1 MLLVLTSSFALA
13 DEADPVLG
21 KAGDYVIKKSD
32 FDKMVSS
39 LPPVT
44 QRSLQTN
51 PEQKINLVKMI
62 LEAKVI
68 ADRAKKEGVGQ
79 KPEDIVYLQFLI
91 NNFLAQEYKTKVVMK
106 SVTITEEDLKK
117 YYAANEKK
125 YTDPEQVKARHILI
139 KVAAGAPE
147 EEKKKAKE
155 KAEGLLKRLKAG
167 EDFSKLAEEF
177 SEDPSSKKKGGDLG
191 FFPRGRMVK
200 PFEETAF
207 SLKAGQMSG
216 LVETQFGY
224 HIIKMEDRKEAKVKP
239 LEEVREAVK
248 TQVET
253 EMGRLK
259 VEEFVKKVTQEAG
272 IEIYREKIVG
282 KAPVQVPP
290 VSTRQP
296 SPGGGRR

>member
-1 MLLVLTSSFALA
+1 
-13 DEADPVLG
+13 
-21 KAGDYVIKKSD
+21 
-32 FDKMVSS
+32 
-39 LPPVT
+39 
-44 QRSLQTN
+44 
-51 PEQKINLVKMI
+51 MI

-79 KPEDIVYLQFLI
+79 KPEEIVYLQFLI

-106 SVTITEEDLKK
+106 NVTVTEEDLKK
-117 YYAANEKK
+117 HYTANEKQ

-139 KVAAGAPE
+139 KVATGAPE

-155 KAEGLLKRLKAG
+155 KAEGLLKRLKEG

-177 SEDPSSKKKGGDLG
+177 SEDPTSKKKGGDLG

-200 PFEETAF
+200 PFEDAAF
-207 SLKAGQMSG
+207 SLKNGQISG
-216 LVETQFGY
+216 VIETQFGY

-239 LEEVREAVK
+239 FEEVKEAVK
-248 TQVET
+248 TQVES

-272 IEIYREKIVG
+272 IEVYREKIVEKG
-282 KAPVQVPP
+282 PVQVPP
-290 VSTRQP
+290 MTTRQP
-296 SPGGGRR
+296 SPRGGRR